1 MRNAVIILLSCAAF
15 LVQCTQHSTRNAAT
29 APPPVVV
36 ECREWSGDE
45 GSLLQVL
52 DDHAGPL
59 RTLSVTSPA
68 NGAVLPLDLAPP
80 LFAWRDGP
88 GASLWVVSIAAGDRT
103 CTQVITD
110 RSRWVPDAGLWS
122 AVKRSAGEGALTV
135 TIHGLDNEHQPVSS
149 AGLTLRFSADPLDA
163 ALFYLEM
170 PLPFSYG
177 EKYPETFRWRIAD
190 PASEDAPR
198 IVSRNL
204 PHCSNCHCVSG
215 DGGLLGMD
223 MDIAGDKGGY
233 VLTEISPEIGVSSRS
248 LISWNDLQGPSGRK
262 SMGLF
267 SRISPT
273 NRYVAST
280 VWERSFFAYLDDV
293 WYSQFFF
300 PIRGAL
306 AIYDRDKRS
315 FTPLP
320 GADAEAVVQTCPD
333 WHPDGRSLVFARARP
348 SQALFDVLGDRKVLP
363 TRPTDRIKDLNQQ
376 FQLHF
381 DLYRI
386 PFNNGRGGVPEPLP
400 GASDNGS
407 SNYFPRHSPDGKWI
421 VFTRSPNGLAIQ
433 PGSEL
438 WIVPS
443 KGGRARR
450 MECNLSPMNS
460 WHSWSPNGRW
470 LAFSSKARGP
480 YTRIYLTHVDKNG
493 LDSPP
498 VLLWRLHSPG
508 YACVVPELVPRS
520 LLQVRSIALDQGLR
534 ERGGSGRE
542 P

>member
-1 MRNAVIILLSCAAF
+1 MRIAVIILLSCAAF
-15 LVQCTQHSTRNAAT
+15 LVHCTQRSPRDAST
-29 APPPVVV
+29 APHPVLV
-36 ECREWSGDE
+36 ECREWRGDAASVLQGLDE
-45 GSLLQVL
+45 HEAPLPPLSLL
-52 DDHAGPL
+52 
-59 RTLSVTSPA
+59 SPA
-68 NGAVLPLDLAPP
+68 DGAVLPPDMAPL
-80 LFAWRDGP
+80 LFEWRDGP
-88 GASLWVVSIAAGDRT
+88 EASLWVVSIAARGRDCIR
-103 CTQVITD
+103 VITD
-110 RSRWVPDAGLWS
+110 RSRWVPGAGVWS
-122 AVKRSAGEGALTV
+122 EVKRSAGEVLFTV
-135 TIHGLDNEHQPVSS
+135 TIHGLDNGHRPVSS
-149 AGLTLRFSADPLDA
+149 ASLELRLSTDPLDA

-170 PLPFSYG
+170 PLPFAYG
-177 EKYPETFRWRIAD
+177 EKHPETFRWRIAD
-190 PASEDAPR
+190 PASEGAPR

-204 PHCSNCHCVSG
+204 PHCSNCHCVSRG
-215 DGGLLGMD
+215 GGLLGMD

-233 VLTEISPEIGVSSRS
+233 VLTKISPDIEVSRRS

-273 NRYVAST
+273 GRYVAGT

-300 PIRGAL
+300 PIKGAL

-320 GADAEAVVQTCPD
+320 GADAEDVVQTCPD

-348 SQALFDVLGDRKVLP
+348 SQALFEVLGDRKVLP
-363 TRPTDRIKDLNQQ
+363 TLPTDRIKDLNQQ

-433 PGSEL
+433 PESEL

-450 MECNLSPMNS
+450 MGCNLSPMNS

-480 YTRIYLTHVDKNG
+480 YTRIYLTHVDENG
-493 LDSPP
+493 LGSPP

-520 LLQVRSIALDQGLR
+520 LLRVRSIALDQGLR
-534 ERGGSGRE
+534 GEGAPGQ
-542 P
+542 